1 MFLLLIFTDTTQ
13 SRIVATLKRKRMK
26 DIIDITNGAVS
37 YNTIRQK
44 PAMQKKYVTKKSI
57 YSVIR
62 L

>member
-1 MFLLLIFTDTTQ
+1 MFLLLIFTDATQ
-13 SRIVATLKRKRMK
+13 SRIFATLKRKRMK
-26 DIIDITNGAVS
+26 DIIRITNGEVT

-44 PAMQKKYVTKKSI
+44 PAVQKKYATKKSI